1 MNDRDDHRTPGADG
15 APAAG
20 AAANGASDGPAA
32 DVAPSAESLDGDDL
46 DEVDVW
52 RRELARANDA
62 LAAARDELASAE
74 DRALRARADLENL
87 RRRSHADVER
97 ARQQGLD
104 AALLPVLRVHDD
116 LVRALAAAEQSDPAA
131 IVPGVEA
138 VLQGLLR
145 QLEGL
150 GLERTGAAGEPFDA
164 ERHEAI
170 MAVPAAEPEL
180 AGTIQTV
187 FEAGFVQGDRL
198 VRPARVI
205 VYQEA

>member
-1 MNDRDDHRTPGADG
+1 MKDRDDLPTSGADP
-15 APAAG
+15 APEGDAT
-20 AAANGASDGPAA
+20 ANGASG
-32 DVAPSAESLDGDDL
+32 AETEATHPGTPPDGDDL

-62 LAAARDELASAE
+62 LAAARTELASAE

-87 RRRSHADVER
+87 RRRTHADLER

-116 LVRALAAAEQSDPAA
+116 LVRALSAAEQSDPAA

-145 QLEGL
+145 QLESL
-150 GLERTGAAGEPFDA
+150 GLERTGAPGEPFDA

-170 MAVPAAEPEL
+170 MAVPAAEPGL
-180 AGTIQTV
+180 GGTIQTV

-205 VYQEA
+205 VYQEG